1 MTHYR
6 SRGLRLLDYE
16 DTDIVVG
23 EQFHK
28 FKEIYRPL
36 LSEVEPFKDSV
47 KLIRDPILQARLP
60 ISEDELYVKFN
71 DNLEF
76 ERELMYNLNDNLFR
90 NLSHFK
96 ISPRTYDPMYKKY
109 KKQILSDTQVE
120 REVDSFLKENPS
132 GEKRDKALHRSL
144 EKIMIAH
151 RNTKLFFVLM
161 SGPFLAL
168 MLFVKYS
175 LKILILYIL
184 YKKKAAMDKKEKQV
198 ASN

>member
-1 MTHYR
+1 MK
-6 SRGLRLLDYE
+6 L
-16 DTDIVVG
+16 V
-23 EQFHK
+23 
-28 FKEIYRPL
+28 
-36 LSEVEPFKDSV
+36 KDMS
-47 KLIRDPILQARLP
+47 LQGRLP
-60 ISEDELYVKFN
+60 VSEDEMHVKFS

-76 ERELMYNLNDNLFR
+76 ERELMFNLNDNVFR

-109 KKQILSDTQVE
+109 TKKILSDTQIE
-120 REVDSFLKENPS
+120 REVDSFLKENSS
-132 GEKRDKALHRSL
+132 GEKRDKSLHRSL

-168 MLFVKYS
+168 MLFLKYS

-184 YKKKAAMDKKEKQV
+184 YKKKAAMGKKEAEAIPPQG
-198 ASN
+198 SN